1 MLVKFNLTSRGYLK
15 KFFKVIN
22 GTALRWAKKESSLNN
37 IKNCHSYM
45 LNEIRGITYGKCT
58 VNFLNSKS
66 ARKVEPW
73 LCFSIIFKKRS
84 LDIYCSEN

>member
-1 MLVKFNLTSRGYLK
+1 
-15 KFFKVIN
+15 
-22 GTALRWAKKESSLNN
+22 
-37 IKNCHSYM
+37 M

-58 VNFLNSKS
+58 ENFQVSKS